1 MKKIR
6 DWFQINPHH
15 ESESTFRWLLWEK
28 ALATG
33 LLLTILFSFTGFA
46 AQCEDLSNRVLRLHI
61 LANSDSEEDQA
72 LKLEVRERILE
83 ESAGLLDGV
92 QTLEEA
98 ESRVKEAIPAL
109 TEAAQDEVKKQGYA
123 YSVTMELAQVPFNT
137 RVYGDVTLPAGT
149 YQALQV
155 KIGEAEGHNWWCV
168 LFPSLCL
175 PAAEDPAELEDVLT
189 DGELEIVRGE
199 GYEVRFKVLEWLEE
213 LGSWMSGEK

>member
-1 MKKIR
+1 M
-6 DWFQINPHH
+6 
-15 ESESTFRWLLWEK
+15 
-28 ALATG
+28 
-33 LLLTILFSFTGFA
+33 
-46 AQCEDLSNRVLRLHI
+46 LRLHI
-61 LANSDSEEDQA
+61 LANSDSEADQA
-72 LKLEVRERILE
+72 LKLEVRDRILK

-109 TEAAQDEVKKQGYA
+109 TKAAQDEVKKQGYA
-123 YSVTMELAQVPFNT
+123 YPVTMGLAQVPFNT

-189 DGELEIVRGE
+189 DGELEIVQGD
-199 GYEVRFKVLEWLEE
+199 GYEVRFMVLEWLEE